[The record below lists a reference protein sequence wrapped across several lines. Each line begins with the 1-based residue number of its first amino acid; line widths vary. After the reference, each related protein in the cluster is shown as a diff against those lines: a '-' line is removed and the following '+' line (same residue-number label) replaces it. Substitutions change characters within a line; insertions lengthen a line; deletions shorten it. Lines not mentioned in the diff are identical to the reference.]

1 MAGGHE
7 TSACP
12 DRLAHRLVD
21 PPEHCMPAGPLRG
34 SLVPLVTP
42 FDKNL
47 KVDYDTYASLVD
59 RQVAGG
65 SHGVVVTG
73 TSGEPASLTVS
84 ERAQLVRV
92 AVQASAGRLPIV
104 AATGSESLAAPLDP
118 TRHAQAAGARAP

>member
-1 MAGGHE
+1 G
-7 TSACP
+7 
-12 DRLAHRLVD
+12 
-21 PPEHCMPAGPLRG
+21 MPAGRLGG

-42 FDKNL
+42 FDNDL

-73 TSGEPASLTVS
+73 TSGEPSSLTVS

-104 AATGSESLAAPLDP
+104 AATGSESLAATVDL
-118 TRHAQAAGARAP
+118 TRRAQAAGGQRRQRRHPHHQRRAAARGVAAVCS